1 MVTDTIDT
9 RVTNFQPFVQNSVED
24 IKKEMTNLEKEIK
37 QVMIVCANVLDIGS
51 TRLSC
56 PVLII
61 EYLVFYAADLVL

>member
-1 MVTDTIDT
+1 
-9 RVTNFQPFVQNSVED
+9 
-24 IKKEMTNLEKEIK
+24 MTNLEKEMK

-61 EYLVFYAADLVL
+61 EYLVFYAADLVLQYHEKDTNENEDTIVIN

>member
-1 MVTDTIDT
+1 M
-9 RVTNFQPFVQNSVED
+9 QNSVED

-37 QVMIVCANVLDIGS
+37 EVMIVCANVLDIGS

>member
-1 MVTDTIDT
+1 M
-9 RVTNFQPFVQNSVED
+9 QNSVED
-24 IKKEMTNLEKEIK
+24 IRKEMTNLEKEIK

-56 PVLII
+56 QGLII